1 MIFVVSTP
9 AYFATQGIQTES
21 RVHSVDGSLCFIHKE
36 ELQAVIQPEQYTAD
50 NGKLF
55 TEYSREKL
63 DTLLQTDA
71 WRHAEETA

>member
-36 ELQAVIQPEQYTAD
+36 ELVGVASSKYDIDKDA
-50 NGKLF
+50 LF
-55 TEYSREKL
+55 TEYTREQL

-71 WRHAEETA
+71 WRHDEEQI